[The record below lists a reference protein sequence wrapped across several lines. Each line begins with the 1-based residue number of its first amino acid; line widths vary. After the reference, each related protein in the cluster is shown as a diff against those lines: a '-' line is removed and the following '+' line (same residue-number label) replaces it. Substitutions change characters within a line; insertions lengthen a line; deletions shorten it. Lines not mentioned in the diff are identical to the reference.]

1 MKDRKKL
8 ITLITAIIIAISSI
22 FIYKGAIAPKLYDK
36 YLNTGIKYLMDGQ
49 YEEAILA
56 FDKAIKI
63 EPKTT
68 EARVYQAKAYV
79 GNEEFDK
86 AVEVLEEAQTI
97 DITNEEL
104 LKEILEILNEID
116 SDIAY
121 EFLDRFIQAVG
132 KDNISQEINDILNSA
147 NEIPSEPVAN
157 PSPGT
162 YVGPISV
169 KLKLDKLKVGH
180 SYYYTLD
187 GTHPNKGSEKYRGQ
201 IEITE
206 STTIKIIGY
215 NKNDES
221 TDVIT
226 LEYIIDKNILEDVKD
241 SIAEGETLIKDTTVG
256 TEIGNIS
263 KEDKDR
269 LQLILSEAK
278 DLLNKDFIRYEDVS
292 SIKDK
297 LENSIKEFENNII
310 KPVDKSKLKSVI
322 SQAKQLYNNST
333 EGSQTGQYKSG
344 SKSTLMNAINKA
356 EEVYNNSYAKQDEIN
371 TSASNL
377 NSAIDNFK
385 NSIIKEFS
393 LSKAMQLLKD
403 KYTSRIDEG
412 KRKEFEGRFIY
423 KPYMKQY
430 GSGSING
437 IKYYEIMHGFD
448 AYPIDGQPFYDDMYG
463 EYIDKMSGGSIY
475 RVYEN
480 GKIDMFATYD

>member
-1 MKDRKKL
+1 M
-8 ITLITAIIIAISSI
+8 
-22 FIYKGAIAPKLYDK
+22 
-36 YLNTGIKYLMDGQ
+36 
-49 YEEAILA
+49 
-56 FDKAIKI
+56 
-63 EPKTT
+63 
-68 EARVYQAKAYV
+68 
-79 GNEEFDK
+79 
-86 AVEVLEEAQTI
+86 
-97 DITNEEL
+97 
-104 LKEILEILNEID
+104 
-116 SDIAY
+116 
-121 EFLDRFIQAVG
+121 
-132 KDNISQEINDILNSA
+132 
-147 NEIPSEPVAN
+147 
-157 PSPGT
+157 
-162 YVGPISV
+162 
-169 KLKLDKLKVGH
+169 
-180 SYYYTLD
+180 
-187 GTHPNKGSEKYRGQ
+187 
-201 IEITE
+201 
-206 STTIKIIGY
+206 
-215 NKNDES
+215 
-221 TDVIT
+221 
-226 LEYIIDKNILEDVKD
+226 
-241 SIAEGETLIKDTTVG
+241 
-256 TEIGNIS
+256 
-263 KEDKDR
+263 
-269 LQLILSEAK
+269 SEAK
-278 DLLNKDFIRYEDVS
+278 DLLNKDFIRYEDII
-292 SIKDK
+292 SIKNRLD
-297 LENSIKEFENNII
+297 NSIKEFENNII

-322 SQAKQLYNNST
+322 SQAKQLYNDST

-437 IKYYEIMHGFD
+437 TKYYEIMHGFD